1 MTGVDLARERLLTF
15 AKQEAAG
22 ESPLYEH
29 LAQAAGAD
37 DEVAALLT
45 AAAPEQARATL
56 FFAATHRLVIAEPT
70 SELAY
75 YYPSVGGDRGVDDGT
90 WPTFRAFVL
99 DRAERLREL
108 IATRATQTNEVRRAA
123 LLYPALVAIGKQAGG
138 PLGLLEVGT
147 SAGLL
152 LGVDRYGYRYQLA
165 GGEQV
170 STGPAKAALVL
181 TSQLGIAEGA
191 KKPALPRK
199 LAIGAKLGLDPRPVD
214 LGDEEQLAWLEAC
227 IWADQV
233 DRIRLLNTAA
243 RVQAADPPELI
254 TGDAVE
260 DLAAAAARIP
270 TELPLVVLTSH
281 ALPYLDA
288 GRRGAFIA
296 ALAELAASR
305 PLWWLSQE
313 VYETCLHALLPGRTD
328 LALAEA
334 GTATLGLVRWTDG
347 KPQARALAR
356 TGMHGQSLEW
366 LAR

>member
-15 AKQEAAG
+15 GKQEAAG

-29 LAQAAGAD
+29 LALAAGAD
-37 DEVAALLT
+37 DEVATLL
-45 AAAPEQARATL
+45 AAAEPGQARATL
-56 FFAATHRLVIAEPT
+56 FFAAAHRLVLAEPT

-75 YYPSVGGDRGVDDGT
+75 YYPSVGGDRGVDDST

-99 DRAERLREL
+99 DRAPRMREL
-108 IATRATQTNEVRRAA
+108 IATRVTQTNEVRRAA

-138 PLGLLEVGT
+138 PIGLLEVGA

-170 STGPAKAALVL
+170 NAGPAKAALVL
-181 TSQLGIAEGA
+181 TSQLALAEGA
-191 KKPALPRK
+191 KKPTLPRK
-199 LAIGAKLGLDPRPVD
+199 LAIGARLGLDVRPVD
-214 LGDEEQLAWLEAC
+214 LADDEQLAWLEAC
-227 IWADQV
+227 VWADQV

-243 RVQAADPPELI
+243 TVQGGDRPEMV
-254 TGDAVE
+254 TGDAVD

-270 TELPLVVLTSH
+270 AELPLVVLNAH
-281 ALPYLDA
+281 VMPYLDA
-288 GRRGAFIA
+288 GRRQEFVA
-296 ALAELAASR
+296 ALTEVAASR

-313 VYETCLHALLPGRTD
+313 NYEACLHTLLPARTD
-328 LALAEA
+328 LAVADR
-334 GTATLGLVRWTDG
+334 GTATLGVVQWTDG
-347 KPQARALAR
+347 APQATVLAR
-356 TGMHGQSLEW
+356 TGAHGQSLEW